1 MSIYHI
7 ILAGGGGTR
16 LWPLSTQSTP
26 KQFMD
31 IGDGKTLLDHAL
43 DRVVACGCPPERTY
57 ISTIDGL
64 GVHID
69 PILARRQSPIAC
81 ITEPA
86 RRNTGP
92 AYAYMLAHL
101 LHA

>member
-1 MSIYHI
+1 MSTYHI

-43 DRVVACGCPPERTY
+43 DRVEACGAAAEHTM

-64 GVHID
+64 QKHIQ
-69 PILARRQSPIAC
+69 PILSKRQRSIPL

-86 RRNTGP
+86 RRNTAA
-92 AYAYMLAHL
+92 AYAFALVNLIHQ
-101 LHA
+101 

>member
-1 MSIYHI
+1 MSTYHI

-43 DRVVACGCPPERTY
+43 DRVEACGADSDHVM
-57 ISTIDGL
+57 ISTIEGL
-64 GVHID
+64 QMHIE
-69 PILARRQSPIAC
+69 PIVAKRQKNIAL

-86 RRNTGP
+86 RRNTAA
-92 AYAYMLAHL
+92 AYAFALVNLIHQ
-101 LHA
+101 

>member
-43 DRVVACGCPPERTY
+43 DRVEACGADTEHTM

-64 GVHID
+64 QKHIQ
-69 PILARRQSPIAC
+69 PILAKRQKNIAL

-86 RRNTGP
+86 RRNTAA
-92 AYAYMLAHL
+92 AYAFALVNLIHQ
-101 LHA
+101 

>member
-1 MSIYHI
+1 MDLYHL

-43 DRVVACGCPPERTY
+43 DRVQAC
-57 ISTIDGL
+57 
-64 GVHID
+64 
-69 PILARRQSPIAC
+69 
-81 ITEPA
+81 
-86 RRNTGP
+86 
-92 AYAYMLAHL
+92 
-101 LHA
+101 